1 MSVPEHVRHLVEA
14 KLTQLWDAADQL
26 EQVLARLP
34 ASGRQHVAPAVEAL
48 GLAIEEIERRLY
60 R

>member
-1 MSVPEHVRHLVEA
+1 VNIPEHLRRIIDVKVTR
-14 KLTQLWDAADQL
+14 LWDAADQL
-26 EQVLARLP
+26 EQALDRLP
-34 ASGRQHVAPAVEAL
+34 ASGRRHVAPGVEAL

>member
-1 MSVPEHVRHLVEA
+1 MNIPEHLRYIIDVKVTR
-14 KLTQLWDAADQL
+14 LWDAADQL
-26 EQVLARLP
+26 EQVLGRLP

-48 GLAIEEIERRLY
+48 GLAIEEIERRLF